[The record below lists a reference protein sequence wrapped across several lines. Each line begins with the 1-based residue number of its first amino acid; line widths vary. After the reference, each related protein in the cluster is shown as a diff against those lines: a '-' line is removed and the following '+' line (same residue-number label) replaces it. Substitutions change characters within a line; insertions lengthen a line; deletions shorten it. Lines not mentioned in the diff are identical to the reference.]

1 MEVARRFGTNLH
13 RARKRR
19 GLSQEAL
26 AARAS
31 LHRTHIGLL
40 EKGARVARIDTTI
53 KLATALEVA
62 IDDLLD
68 GITWEPADAQ
78 PGRFTLSSELPSD
91 HA

>member
-1 MEVARRFGTNLH
+1 MEVARRFGANLH
-13 RARKRR
+13 HAREHS

-40 EKGARVARIDTTI
+40 EKGARVARIDTVV
-53 KLATALEVA
+53 KLAVALNVDVE
-62 IDDLLD
+62 DLLD
-68 GITWEPADAQ
+68 GIAWEPGGVS
-78 PGRFTLSSELPSD
+78 PGRFTLSGELPSD

>member
-1 MEVARRFGTNLH
+1 
-13 RARKRR
+13 
-19 GLSQEAL
+19 L

-40 EKGARVARIDTTI
+40 EKGARVARIDTAV
-53 KLATALEVA
+53 KLAVALNMDVE
-62 IDDLLD
+62 DLLD
-68 GITWEPADAQ
+68 GIAWEPGGAS